1 MATTKTAT
9 KKPRSKSATA
19 AKPSRKKKVDSGFE
33 TVFEREKAVRE
44 LIARTCLTM
53 DAYDFNGYLDL
64 CHEDFQYTITTYSP
78 ELRKD
83 ITWLDHDKEGMKTLM
98 DVLPLHAS
106 DHFLRLTM
114 SRHLS
119 VYTIDYS
126 ANDTRATVVSGLQV
140 FNTAKDGGVTEL
152 LCVAK
157 YFDIVALEG
166 GKASLLS
173 REVRLDTR
181 MLGETG
187 SLIPF

>member
-1 MATTKTAT
+1 MATTKSTAE
-9 KKPRSKSATA
+9 
-19 AKPSRKKKVDSGFE
+19 KPSARLAVEVKSSGRKARSSSFE
-33 TVFEREKAVRE
+33 TLAEREKAVRE
-44 LIARTCLTM
+44 LIARTCLVM
-53 DAYDFNGYLDL
+53 DDYDFNAYLDL
-64 CHEDFQYTITTYSP
+64 CHADFRYMITTYSP

-83 ITWLDHDKEGMKTLM
+83 ITWLDHDKPGMKTLL

-126 ANDTRATVVSGLQV
+126 DNDTRAAAISGLQV

-152 LCVAK
+152 LGVAK
-157 YFDIVALEG
+157 LKDTVTLEG
-166 GKASLLS
+166 SKAQLLS

>member
-1 MATTKTAT
+1 MATTE
-9 KKPRSKSATA
+9 TA
-19 AKPSRKKKVDSGFE
+19 AGSGFGSLA
-33 TVFEREKAVRE
+33 EREKAARE
-44 LIARTCLTM
+44 LVARTCLTM
-53 DAYDFNGYLDL
+53 DAYDFDGYLAL
-64 CHEDFQYTITTYSP
+64 CHPEFRYTITTYSP

-83 ITWLDHDKEGMKTLM
+83 ITWLDHDLAGMKTLL

-119 VYTIDYS
+119 VYTVEYNEDG
-126 ANDTRATVVSGLQV
+126 TRASVVSGLQV
-140 FNTAKDGGVTEL
+140 FNTARDGGITEL
-152 LCVAK
+152 LAVAK
-157 YFDIVALEG
+157 YRDVVALEDG
-166 GKASLLS
+166 RASLLG

>member
-1 MATTKTAT
+1 MAAKKSAA
-9 KKPRSKSATA
+9 KKPRTKSAA
-19 AKPSRKKKVDSGFE
+19 AVKPASKKARTSGLE
-33 TVFEREKAVRE
+33 TLAEREKAVRE
-44 LIARTCLTM
+44 LIARTCLVM
-53 DAYDFNGYLDL
+53 DDYDFNAYLDL
-64 CHEDFQYTITTYSP
+64 CHADFRYMITTYSP

-83 ITWLDHDKEGMKTLM
+83 ITWLDHDKPGMKTLL

-126 ANDTRATVVSGLQV
+126 DNDTRAATVSGLQV

-152 LCVAK
+152 LGVAK
-157 YFDIVALEG
+157 LKDTVVLEG
-166 GKASLLS
+166 GKALLLS

>member
-1 MATTKTAT
+1 MAA
-9 KKPRSKSATA
+9 KKPRTKSAA
-19 AKPSRKKKVDSGFE
+19 AVKPASKKARTSGFE
-33 TVFEREKAVRE
+33 TLAEREKAVRE
-44 LIARTCLTM
+44 LIARTCLVM
-53 DAYDFNGYLDL
+53 DDYDFNAYLDL
-64 CHEDFQYTITTYSP
+64 CHADFRYIITTYSP

-83 ITWLDHDKEGMKTLM
+83 ITWLDHDKPGMKTLL

-126 ANDTRATVVSGLQV
+126 DNDTRAATVSGL
-140 FNTAKDGGVTEL
+140 G
-152 LCVAK
+152 VAK
-157 YFDIVALEG
+157 LKDTVVLES
-166 GKASLLS
+166 GKALLLS

>member
-1 MATTKTAT
+1 MATTKTVT
-9 KKPRSKSATA
+9 GKPRGKPAVA
-19 AKPSRKKKVDSGFE
+19 AKPGRKKVAGSGFDSTE
-33 TVFEREKAVRE
+33 EREKSVRE
-44 LIARTCLTM
+44 LVARTCLTM
-53 DAYDFNGYLDL
+53 DAYDFDGYLDL
-64 CHEDFQYTITTYSP
+64 CHPDFRYTITTYSP

-83 ITWLDHDKEGMKTLM
+83 ITWLDHDFAGMKTLLE
-98 DVLPLHAS
+98 VLPLHAS

-119 VYTIDYS
+119 VYTVDYS
-126 ANDTRATVVSGLQV
+126 ENDARAAVVSGLQV
-140 FNTAKDGGVTEL
+140 FNTARDGGVTEL
-152 LCVAK
+152 LAVAK
-157 YFDIVALEG
+157 YHDVVALEG

>member
-9 KKPRSKSATA
+9 KKPRSKAAAT
-19 AKPSRKKKVDSGFE
+19 AKPSRRKTKVSGFE
-33 TVFEREKAVRE
+33 SLAEREKAVRE
-44 LIARTCLTM
+44 FVARTCLTM

-64 CHEDFQYTITTYSP
+64 CHADFQYTITTYSP

-83 ITWLDHDKEGMKTLM
+83 ITWLDHDRAGMETLLE
-98 DVLPLHAS
+98 VLPLHAS

-119 VYTIDYS
+119 VYTIDYGD
-126 ANDTRATVVSGLQV
+126 NDTRAIVVSGLQV

-152 LCVAK
+152 LGVAK
-157 YFDIVALEG
+157 YYDTVALEC

>member
-1 MATTKTAT
+1 MVTTKNPPKKVSGKLAT
-9 KKPRSKSATA
+9 V
-19 AKPSRKKKVDSGFE
+19 AKPSRMKKVGSGFE
-33 TVFEREKAVRE
+33 TLFEREKAVRE

-53 DAYDFNGYLDL
+53 DAYDFNSYLDL

-83 ITWLDHDKEGMKTLM
+83 ILWLDHDKVVMKTLL

-119 VYTIDYS
+119 VYTVDYS
-126 ANDTRATVVSGLQV
+126 DADTRASVVSGLQV

-152 LCVAK
+152 LSVAK
-157 YFDIVALEG
+157 YFDKVALED
-166 GKASLLS
+166 GKASMLS

>member
-1 MATTKTAT
+1 MATTKTAA
-9 KKPRSKSATA
+9 KKTRTKSAATA
-19 AKPSRKKKVDSGFE
+19 KSPSKKARTSGFE
-33 TVFEREKAVRE
+33 TLIEREKAVRE

-53 DAYDFNGYLDL
+53 DDYDFNAYLDL
-64 CHEDFQYTITTYSP
+64 CHDDFQYTITTYSP

-83 ITWLDHDKEGMKTLM
+83 ITWLDHNKEGMKTLL

-119 VYTIDYS
+119 VYTVDYS
-126 ANDTRATVVSGLQV
+126 ANDTRAAVVSGLQV

-152 LCVAK
+152 LGVAK
-157 YFDIVALEG
+157 YRDTVALEG
-166 GKASLLS
+166 GKATLLS